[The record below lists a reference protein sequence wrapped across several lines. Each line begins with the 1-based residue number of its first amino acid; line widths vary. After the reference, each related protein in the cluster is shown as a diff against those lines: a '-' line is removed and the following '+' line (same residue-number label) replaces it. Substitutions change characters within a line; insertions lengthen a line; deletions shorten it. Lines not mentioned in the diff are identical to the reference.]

1 MPATI
6 SNGKRQGL
14 FRWNG
19 RFMGQGRS
27 CGGLNSGMPT
37 VDKSYFRYWGKAG
50 SGSGEPN
57 VHHLLVYHCLDVAAV
72 GSALLRLDGSLC
84 DRLERLTR
92 LPRTVLSQLL
102 VFFLALH
109 DVGKF
114 SIRFQALRGDILRKL
129 QGVSCALTY
138 STRHDDLG
146 MALWTMT
153 LRRECP
159 FVAELAGNSG
169 WSWFLDPWAAAFLG
183 HHGEPKYIAHN
194 DAHNAIR
201 MDAVAGNAALEFARD
216 VAELFLSP
224 GEEWIRCD
232 PDSGDA
238 QDAQKRASW
247 LLAGVAV
254 LADWIGSDSRHFEYC
269 PTPMPLAEYWER
281 YAVPRADR
289 ALAASGVLSA
299 RPNREER
306 FDEILPHLRGRAPSP
321 AQRAVA
327 DLGRGADGQRLVLIE
342 DLTGSGKTEA
352 ALLCVHGLMTRG
364 LAQGLY
370 VALPT
375 MATANAMYDRL
386 ADAYGRLFAP
396 GESPSLAL
404 AHAGRQLSEVF
415 RASIGLEDQARPD
428 ASQEDGGPFCAA
440 WLADNR
446 KKALLASVGVGTI
459 DQALLAVL
467 PSRHQSLR
475 LLGLGRGVLVV
486 DEVHAYDTYM
496 HTLLRRLLEFQA
508 AQGGS
513 AVLLS
518 ATLPSRTRRE
528 LVQAYCDGLGSSAPT
543 LDKSSFPLVTA
554 IGPGFVLEEPLPV
567 RPGTERRVEVEFLH
581 SPDAAVERIAAAAQ
595 AGACVAWVRNT
606 VRDAMEAYDLLRA
619 RLEPEHVQL
628 FHARFAQCDRLDKE
642 RDILARFGP
651 ESGAEA
657 RRGRVVVATQVAEQ
671 SLDLDWDLVVSD
683 LAPLENLIQR
693 AGRGCRHLWRT
704 GRPDGFGDP
713 RLLVL
718 APSLDGAPGADWYAT
733 LSPGAAHVYLRHAP
747 LWLAA
752 QWLKQHGG
760 FRLPEDARAMLEHV
774 YGSGAEENAPE
785 ALLLADQKRA
795 DPRMFAASSL
805 ASMNA
810 LRLDAGYSRDDQAW
824 RDDERTP
831 TRLGDE
837 STRLRLCRWDGAALR
852 PWADDPD
859 LWRAWALSEVN
870 VSAHRVAKAT
880 EADGA
885 LKMALDAARDALP
898 DKGEWCLLIPLTR
911 GEGGIWHGQARDGSG
926 NVVSV
931 RYDAERGLEV
941 LA

>member
-1 MPATI
+1 
-6 SNGKRQGL
+6 
-14 FRWNG
+14 
-19 RFMGQGRS
+19 MGQGRS

-114 SIRFQALRGDILRKL
+114 SIRFPALRGDILRKL

-216 VAELFLSP
+216 VAKLFLSP
-224 GEEWIRCD
+224 GEEWSRCD

-281 YAVPRADR
+281 YAAPRAER
-289 ALAASGVLSA
+289 ALPASGVPAA
-299 RPNREER
+299 RPNREARVE
-306 FDEILPHLRGRAPSP
+306 EMLPQLRGRAPSP

-428 ASQEDGGPFCAA
+428 ASQEDGARSAPRGWPTTARSPARLGGRRDHRPGAAGCVAVAAPESAVVGIGPRRA
-440 WLADNR
+440 R
-446 KKALLASVGVGTI
+446 G
-459 DQALLAVL
+459 
-467 PSRHQSLR
+467 
-475 LLGLGRGVLVV
+475 GRGSRLRHL
-486 DEVHAYDTYM
+486 HAYPAAAVAGISGRTGQQRRAPFRHPAVADPAGAGSG
-496 HTLLRRLLEFQA
+496 LLRRVGEF
-508 AQGGS
+508 
-513 AVLLS
+513 
-518 ATLPSRTRRE
+518 
-528 LVQAYCDGLGSSAPT
+528 
-543 LDKSSFPLVTA
+543 
-554 IGPGFVLEEPLPV
+554 
-567 RPGTERRVEVEFLH
+567 
-581 SPDAAVERIAAAAQ
+581 
-595 AGACVAWVRNT
+595 
-606 VRDAMEAYDLLRA
+606 RA
-619 RLEPEHVQL
+619 
-628 FHARFAQCDRLDKE
+628 
-642 RDILARFGP
+642 
-651 ESGAEA
+651 
-657 RRGRVVVATQVAEQ
+657 
-671 SLDLDWDLVVSD
+671 
-683 LAPLENLIQR
+683 
-693 AGRGCRHLWRT
+693 
-704 GRPDGFGDP
+704 
-713 RLLVL
+713 
-718 APSLDGAPGADWYAT
+718 
-733 LSPGAAHVYLRHAP
+733 
-747 LWLAA
+747 
-752 QWLKQHGG
+752 
-760 FRLPEDARAMLEHV
+760 DAR
-774 YGSGAEENAPE
+774 
-785 ALLLADQKRA
+785 
-795 DPRMFAASSL
+795 
-805 ASMNA
+805 
-810 LRLDAGYSRDDQAW
+810 
-824 RDDERTP
+824 
-831 TRLGDE
+831 
-837 STRLRLCRWDGAALR
+837 
-852 PWADDPD
+852 
-859 LWRAWALSEVN
+859 
-870 VSAHRVAKAT
+870 
-880 EADGA
+880 
-885 LKMALDAARDALP
+885 
-898 DKGEWCLLIPLTR
+898 
-911 GEGGIWHGQARDGSG
+911 
-926 NVVSV
+926 
-931 RYDAERGLEV
+931 
-941 LA
+941 